1 MPITLT
7 VSEGLLSSEAQAQA
21 FAGLTDAVLD
31 VAGLTGNEFMTANVI
46 GSINVL
52 PAAHVLAAGKPVAAA
67 FIELKLPEI
76 ALATAEAKRAFIA
89 RATDIVERAAE
100 GRVKR
105 EHIWSNI
112 VYAPEGAW
120 GIAGQS
126 YNNADLVNAIASAGA
141 PEIQAHRA

>member
-31 VAGLTGNEFMTANVI
+31 VAGLAGNEFMTANVI

-89 RATDIVERAAE
+89 RATDVVEQAAE
-100 GRVKR
+100 GRIKR

-126 YNNADLVNAIASAGA
+126 YSNADLVGAIASAAA
-141 PEIQAHRA
+141 PEVEAHRA

>member
-31 VAGLTGNEFMTANVI
+31 VAGLTGNEFMAANVI

-89 RATDIVERAAE
+89 RATDVVEQAAE
-100 GRVKR
+100 GRIKR

-126 YNNADLVNAIASAGA
+126 YSNADLIDAITSAAA
-141 PEIQAHRA
+141 PEVEAHRA

>member
-52 PAAHVLAAGKPVAAA
+52 PAEHVLAAGKPVAAA

-76 ALATAEAKRAFIA
+76 ALATAEAKRAFIT
-89 RATDIVERAAE
+89 RATDVVEQAAE
-100 GRVKR
+100 GRIKR

-126 YNNADLVNAIASAGA
+126 YSNADLVAAIASAA
-141 PEIQAHRA
+141 VPEVEAHRA